1 MWRKSLFRSRFCLIT
16 TVFNWRLLIAVFF
29 SLFCLNFSKQFTQLL
44 FATVSLCFR
53 GEGRVSFGN
62 IKSMLKLKFVLQLF
76 ARIFDRA
83 FTLRYVCVSKF
94 EFCVAP
100 FWTGTEVSL
109 ILFSFVLCLCV
120 WLDAGYASLLKE
132 CDPLKITTKLT
143 RERFERKGDDDD
155 DGSPIWT

>member
-1 MWRKSLFRSRFCLIT
+1 MKEILVSLAFLFNYYCLQLT
-16 TVFNWRLLIAVFF
+16 TVDCCFFF

-100 FWTGTEVSL
+100 F
-109 ILFSFVLCLCV
+109 
-120 WLDAGYASLLKE
+120 
-132 CDPLKITTKLT
+132 
-143 RERFERKGDDDD
+143 
-155 DGSPIWT
+155 